1 MVNIATLINNV
12 MSCDFMA
19 QRYAFCL

>member
-19 QRYAFCL
+19 QRYGFCL

>member
-1 MVNIATLINNV
+1 MVNIATDINNV

-19 QRYAFCL
+19 QR